1 MGQKVKP
8 KLLILTGPQGSGNH
22 LFAKIF
28 SSHKSVYGWKMKHNE
43 WKGHHEEPF
52 SIHWK
57 IPYLLKIVE
66 PKKKYYVTSI
76 SCPYFYKKKPT
87 IPNYKEFIKYANMS
101 FDVQICIIGRDKNI
115 LYEQQKRVRS
125 KHTSPVALKNFE
137 PLLKYNPY
145 FISYELF
152 HLYGLDYCKSISK
165 LLKFPIDTKKVKEL
179 LKPKY
184 NTNKKYITKIK
195 KGLFDKHA
203 YKASY
208 IDS

>member
-1 MGQKVKP
+1 MQSNNKYAKTLFNLSKKSNCVS
-8 KLLILTGPQGSGNH
+8 LIQNH
-22 LFAKIF
+22 LKLV
-28 SSHKSVYGWKMKHNE
+28 S
-43 WKGHHEEPF
+43 
-52 SIHWK
+52 
-57 IPYLLKIVE
+57 YLYNKV
-66 PKKKYYVTSI
+66 
-76 SCPYFYKKKPT
+76 PT
-87 IPNYKEFIKYANMS
+87 FRLVFITRRINSENKVAIM
-101 FDVQICIIGRDKNI
+101 
-115 LYEQQKRVRS
+115 QK
-125 KHTSPVALKNFE
+125 ALKNFE

-165 LLKFPIDTKKVKEL
+165 LFKFPIDTKKVKEL

-195 KGLFDKHA
+195 KGLFDKHV